1 MLTVVTPATSSLL
14 TTVERARSLLGLDA
28 GVDTAAALQRHI
40 ATASRVI
47 ADYCRRPFGVETLKQ
62 WGEGDVLN
70 GIAFARTPV
79 RSIASVSIGNA
90 DLAPDEYAIDAGS
103 GSLLRMGECDVVL
116 CWWTAPTI
124 VYEAGYQLPT
134 DNNAGDLPESVERA
148 AIILAGSYFAGAG
161 RDPLLKSEDID
172 GLASASWYVPGA
184 ADQVLVPEVAQI
196 LAPYRRFWP

>member
-1 MLTVVTPATSSLL
+1 MLTVVTPAASNLL
-14 TTVERARSLLGLDA
+14 TTVERARSLLGLGADV
-28 GVDTAAALQRHI
+28 GTATALGRHI

-90 DLAPDEYAIDAGS
+90 DLGPDEYAIDTAS
-103 GSLLRMGECDVVL
+103 GSLLRIGEHDVVL

-124 VYEAGYQLPT
+124 IYDAGYQLPT
-134 DNNAGDLPESVERA
+134 DSDAGDLPEPVERA
-148 AIILAGSYFAGAG
+148 AIILAGTYLAGAG

-172 GLASASWYVPGA
+172 GVASASWYVPGA
-184 ADQVLVPEVAQI
+184 ADQVLVPEVAQL
-196 LAPYRRFWP
+196 LAPYRTFWP